1 MTTRARILAVDD
13 NEDTLEI
20 IRTTL
25 EDEYDVLTLSDPL
38 DLTEMIDLFQPDLL
52 ILDIMM
58 PRVTG
63 FQLTEMLHRSKDTQE
78 IPIIL
83 LSAKNSPRDIR
94 HGYKMGASLYLTK
107 PFMPDRLLKNV
118 KTQFEVAPTTG
129 RQKKL
134 SLQDL
139 KKQLMVQKGQRMG
152 EVKLASSAIKDAGFA
167 TLEQIRA
174 HKREHEKKH
183 QG

>member
-1 MTTRARILAVDD
+1 MTARLRVLAVDD

-20 IRTTL
+20 IRATL

-38 DLTEMIDLFQPDLL
+38 DLTEMIEAFQPDLL

-63 FQLTEMLHRSKDTQE
+63 FQLTEMLHRSKDTQD

-83 LSAKNSPRDIR
+83 LSAKNTPRDIR

-118 KTQFEVAPTTG
+118 QTQFEVSPPAG
-129 RQKKL
+129 RPKKL
-134 SLQDL
+134 TIENL
-139 KKQLMVQKGQRMG
+139 KKQLMVQQGQRMG
-152 EVKLASSAIKDAGFA
+152 EVKLATTAVKG
-167 TLEQIRA
+167 TVVPLEQLRA
-174 HKREHEKKH
+174 QKREHDKK
-183 QG
+183 G